1 MTALRKNCAH
11 FPFWA
16 ANTNRKS
23 GMLRATS
30 GGRRYAGD
38 GGQIMES
45 KKQPY
50 IIVVG
55 IDYSESSAGVL
66 AEAFD
71 LSARKTPA
79 GEPHVVHV
87 APPYGTGDG
96 TAAAK
101 LEQAANQLET
111 YVQAQIK
118 KYTAGYPNNGEFERV
133 CVHQCS
139 GEAAEQIVQL
149 AVDLEA
155 DLVMVGTH
163 SRRGVER
170 LLLGSVAE
178 RVVRTAPQ
186 IEPACS
192 QCIATRKSTA
202 GKELWCAQ
210 HSERHGSRHTY
221 HYLHRNM
228 AESNLPLI
236 GSQRRG

>member
-1 MTALRKNCAH
+1 M
-11 FPFWA
+11 P
-16 ANTNRKS
+16 
-23 GMLRATS
+23 ATE
-30 GGRRYAGD
+30 AG
-38 GGQIMES
+38 IMQS
-45 KKQPY
+45 KQQPY

-71 LSARKTPA
+71 LSARKRPA

-87 APPYGTGDG
+87 APPYASVAEGS
-96 TAAAK
+96 AAAK
-101 LEQAANQLET
+101 LEEAANQLET
-111 YVQAQIK
+111 YVQVQIK
-118 KYTAGYPNNGEFERV
+118 EYTAGYPNNGDFERV
-133 CVHQCS
+133 CMHERR
-139 GEAAEQIVQL
+139 GEAAHEIVQL

-163 SRRGVER
+163 CRRGVER

-178 RVVRTAPQ
+178 RVVRTAPCPVLVVRPKAASNIPQ
-186 IEPACS
+186 IEPACP
-192 QCIATRKSTA
+192 QCVAARKNSA

-210 HSERHGSRHTY
+210 HSEHHGRRHTY

-236 GSQRRG
+236 GPQGRG

>member
-1 MTALRKNCAH
+1 
-11 FPFWA
+11 
-16 ANTNRKS
+16 
-23 GMLRATS
+23 MLRAVD
-30 GGRRYAGD
+30 RHAGAMLATEAGTMD
-38 GGQIMES
+38 S
-45 KKQPY
+45 KQQPY

-55 IDYSESSAGVL
+55 IDYSESSAAVL

-71 LSARKTPA
+71 LSARKKPA
-79 GEPHVVHV
+79 GEPHVLHV
-87 APPYGTGDG
+87 APPYGSVADG
-96 TAAAK
+96 SAAAK
-101 LEQAANQLET
+101 LEEAAKELET

-133 CVHQCS
+133 CMHQHS
-139 GEAAEQIVQL
+139 GEAADEIVKL

-163 SRRGVER
+163 TRRGVER

-178 RVVRTAPQ
+178 RVVRTAPCPVLVVRPKAAANIPQ

-192 QCIATRKSTA
+192 QCVATRKSTA

-210 HSERHGSRHTY
+210 HSEHHGRRHTY
-221 HYLHRNM
+221 HYLHRNL

-236 GSQRRG
+236 GPQRH